1 MKAVFARWT
10 LLASLVF
17 VFLYFGIDKFVHP
30 ILWVGFLPLWMNG
43 LMGIENDAWI
53 IIIGVIEVLL
63 ALLLIIPVPIIRK
76 IGVVLIAL
84 HLLGIIWQVGWND
97 VAVRD
102 IGLMLSAVALFFLI
116 PAKKSTL

>member
-1 MKAVFARWT
+1 MKAVFARWI
-10 LLASLVF
+10 LIASLVF

-43 LMGIENDAWI
+43 MMGIENDAWI
-53 IIIGVIEVLL
+53 IIIGVLEVVL
-63 ALLLIIPVPIIRK
+63 ALLLIIPVSIIRK
-76 IGVVLIAL
+76 IGTILIAL

-102 IGLMLSAVALFFLI
+102 IGLMLSAVALFFLL
-116 PAKKSTL
+116 PGKKTA